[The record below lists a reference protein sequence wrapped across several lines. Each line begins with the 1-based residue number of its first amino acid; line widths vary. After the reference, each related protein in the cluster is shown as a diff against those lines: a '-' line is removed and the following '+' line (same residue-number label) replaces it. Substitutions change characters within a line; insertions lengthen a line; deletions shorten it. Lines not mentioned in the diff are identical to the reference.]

1 LQSWFDGLTNHPV
14 VTGCSC
20 FSGAGKNLM
29 VVDMQ
34 SNPPIQREESI
45 GNSHAMRML
54 ARGLGLLWTLVSWP
68 VFLALSAVEP
78 LVRGIL
84 YSFALL
90 GLLAALFL
98 RYVGHRADVPLVTV
112 LTISLGCAAVVAFY
126 RWLLRLLA
134 HRAD

>member
-1 LQSWFDGLTNHPV
+1 MALLIIHLLPA
-14 VTGCSC
+14 CSC
-20 FSGAGKNLM
+20 FLGAGKNLM
-29 VVDMQ
+29 VIEMQ

-45 GNSHAMRML
+45 GNLHAMRIL
-54 ARGLGLLWTLVSWP
+54 ARGLGLLWAVVSWP
-68 VFLALSAVEP
+68 VLLALRALEP

-90 GLLAALFL
+90 GMLAALFL

-112 LTISLGCAAVVAFY
+112 LTISLGCAATVALY

-134 HRAD
+134 YRTYSAR